1 MAAALNPSTLR
12 WTDPTARTDGSA
24 FGASQFRAYE
34 LGSSLAGDP
43 AGLVTPLLALPTAFG
58 VGQSPIPTAVSDRR
72 NQIQWLHLRTIDS
85 NGLMSAWTNGVEV
98 LFSAAPLEPAG
109 FSAA

>member
-1 MAAALNPSTLR
+1 MVAALNPTVLR

-34 LGSSLAGDP
+34 LGASPDGSP
-43 AGLVTPLLALPTAFG
+43 AAASALLSLPTAFG
-58 VGQSPIPTAVSDRR
+58 VGQSPIPTAVSDNR
-72 NQIQWLHLRTIDS
+72 NQIQWLHLRTIDT
-85 NGLMSAWTNGVEV
+85 NNLMSDWTNGVEV
-98 LFSAAPLEPAG
+98 LFASPPLAPAG